1 MINMITLMNRLRKRH
16 DKRKMRANMIALVII
31 FLISHF
37 SFLSLRAQ
45 VKVESTISAMEM
57 LVGQQ
62 VMLTVSA
69 TADEGATVTFPQ
81 EALLPAGIEFMGA
94 VEMPEEKAGNGQVLY
109 QRGYVLTSF
118 EDTLYYIPPM
128 TVNVDGKEYETKK
141 LALKVLTVDV
151 DTTDY
156 EKYYGPKTIQDNP
169 FNWELDEWAVPF
181 WLSVLMLVM
190 LAVTYYLYLRLRD
203 NKPVIA
209 RPRFIRRLLPHQKA
223 MQAIEE
229 IKAEKMVTA
238 EDPKEYYT
246 RLTDTLRK
254 YIEERYGFYAMEMTS
269 SEIIDR
275 LQQADPESLAELS
288 QLFQTADLVKFAKYS
303 TLINEND
310 ANLVSAIDFIN
321 RTKVEVPPE
330 QQVIKQDLTEEEKQ
344 TKKSRTTLKT
354 SITVLAVASAV
365 LFIYIIYC
373 VIDLL

>member
-1 MINMITLMNRLRKRH
+1 MKAREKQM
-16 DKRKMRANMIALVII
+16 AII
-31 FLISHF
+31 FLSVITYH
-37 SFLSLRAQ
+37 LSLIPSLAQ

-81 EALLPAGIEFMGA
+81 EAMLPAGVEFLGA
-94 VEMPEEKAGNGQVLY
+94 VEMPEEKAGGGKVVY

-118 EDTLYYIPPM
+118 EDTLYYIPPFKV
-128 TVNVDGKEYETKK
+128 TVDGKEYETKK

-156 EKYYGPKTIQDNP
+156 EKYYGPKSIQDNP

-190 LAVTYYLYLRLRD
+190 LAMTYYLYLRLRD

-209 RPRFIRRLLPHQKA
+209 RPRFIRRMLPHQRA

-229 IKAEKMVTA
+229 IKAEKMQTA

-269 SEIIDR
+269 AEIIGR
-275 LQQADPESLAELS
+275 LAQEDPESLAELT

-310 ANLVSAIDFIN
+310 ANLVNAIDFIN

-330 QQVIKQDLTEEEKQ
+330 QQVVKQDLTEEEKQ

-354 SITVLAVASAV
+354 SISVLAVASAV
-365 LFIYIIYC
+365 LFCYIIYC

>member
-1 MINMITLMNRLRKRH
+1 MQKRNECEAMG
-16 DKRKMRANMIALVII
+16 RKMGIMAILFLV
-31 FLISHF
+31 SHF
-37 SFLSLRAQ
+37 SFLPLSAQ
-45 VKVESTISAMEM
+45 VKVESEISAMEM

-62 VMLTVSA
+62 VQVTVTA
-69 TADEGATVTFPQ
+69 TADKDAAVEFPK
-81 EALLPAGIEFMGA
+81 ETMLPEGIEFMGA
-94 VEMPEEKAGNGQVLY
+94 IDMPTEKAENGQMRY
-109 QRGYVLTSF
+109 QRGYVFTSF
-118 EDTLYYIPPM
+118 EDTLYYLPPM
-128 TVNVDGKEYETKK
+128 TVKVDGKDYQTNK

-151 DTTDY
+151 DTTNF
-156 EKYYGPKTIQDNP
+156 EKYYGPKTVQDNP
-169 FNWELDEWAVPF
+169 FNWELDDWALPF
-181 WLSVLMLVM
+181 WLSVLMLVLM
-190 LAVTYYLYLRLRD
+190 AVAYYLYLRLRD

-209 RPRFIRRLLPHQKA
+209 RPRFVRRLLPHQKA
-223 MQAIEE
+223 MKAIEE
-229 IKAEKMVTA
+229 IKADKIVTA

-246 RLTDTLRK
+246 RLTDALRK
-254 YIEERYGFYAMEMTS
+254 YIEERYGFSAMEMTS
-269 SEIIDR
+269 SEIIER
-275 LQQADPESLAELS
+275 LATASPEQLDELR

-310 ANLVSAIDFIN
+310 ANLVNAIDFIN

>member
-1 MINMITLMNRLRKRH
+1 MTNMITLMNRLRKRH
-16 DKRKMRANMIALVII
+16 DKRKMRENMIALVVI

>member
-1 MINMITLMNRLRKRH
+1 MVACLSF
-16 DKRKMRANMIALVII
+16 VICH
-31 FLISHF
+31 LSF
-37 SFLSLRAQ
+37 SQAVAQ

-81 EALLPAGIEFMGA
+81 EAMLPAGIEFMGA
-94 VEMPEEKAGNGQVLY
+94 VEMPEQKTGGGQVLY

-118 EDTLYYIPPM
+118 QDTLYYIPPF

-209 RPRFIRRLLPHQKA
+209 RPRFIKRLLPHQKA

-229 IKAEKMVTA
+229 IKAEKMQTA

-269 SEIIDR
+269 GEIIDR
-275 LQQADPESLAELS
+275 LQKEDPESLNELT

-321 RTKVEVPPE
+321 RTKVELPPE

-365 LFIYIIYC
+365 LFCYIIYC
-373 VIDLL
+373 VIDIL